1 MCKPISSQSLNLEGR
16 RSTTDDVATIHFHSS
31 LSSAALRESPNPILV
46 HSLMLLL
53 ISNQRAKADNAAMSY
68 ENQYCSD
75 TASLL
80 DFTGIEATAHLYWF
94 KGPTPVINNDHTRVI
109 CSELYS

>member
-1 MCKPISSQSLNLEGR
+1 M
-16 RSTTDDVATIHFHSS
+16 SS
-31 LSSAALRESPNPILV
+31 LI
-46 HSLMLLL
+46 SLYTILL

-80 DFTGIEATAHLYWF
+80 DFTGIEATAHLHWF
-94 KGPTPVINNDHTRVI
+94 KGPTSVINNDHTRVI